1 LPQRLNHRLIFASA
15 IFLLVVCGSALAWMF
30 NRIYTGEKW
39 VRHTYRVQLM
49 VTQIETDLGQTGRV
63 RQTFLQTGDRQYL
76 ENIQQTRNELF
87 DRLAQLEFMV
97 QDNADEEKASV
108 ALEQAVKDRFR
119 TFDESLQLAQSG
131 TSTHEAQDHFTA
143 DLVTWSQRTSTIAQ
157 GILDAESTLL
167 DRRLLLT
174 KSLSIWTVVVLALTF
189 VLALYMLWEHYRGL
203 THELA
208 ERKLA
213 ERNALNLSAQLLN
226 AQDQERRKIA
236 RDLHDGL
243 GQNLVAAKMI
253 ADSLL
258 DKPPDNVKLQEL
270 IGILQDS
277 VASTRSISH
286 LLHPPLVDELGFVSA
301 ARSYLDGYSSR
312 TGIQVNADLPDY
324 EDRLPRDLELTL
336 FRVLQEALSNIQR
349 HSKSTKAGVQFR
361 IDGKTASLKIWDH
374 GVGLPPSMF
383 QEFRTNGTNVGVGLA
398 GIKERVRER
407 NGQFTIHSDSL
418 GTTISTT
425 FPIVSESP
433 ISSRA
438 PANFAATD

>member
-30 NRIYTGEKW
+30 YRIYTGEKW

-108 ALEQAVKDRFR
+108 ALEQSVKRRFR

-143 DLVTWSQRTSTIAQ
+143 DLVTWSHRTSTIAQ

-174 KSLSIWTVVVLALTF
+174 KSLSIWTIVVLALTF

-312 TGIQVNADLPDY
+312 TDIQVNADLPTMKIDFRATWSSLY
-324 EDRLPRDLELTL
+324 SVFCRKPCPIFSVTPKAPRQVCNSGLTAKLLP
-336 FRVLQEALSNIQR
+336 
-349 HSKSTKAGVQFR
+349 
-361 IDGKTASLKIWDH
+361 
-374 GVGLPPSMF
+374 
-383 QEFRTNGTNVGVGLA
+383 
-398 GIKERVRER
+398 
-407 NGQFTIHSDSL
+407 
-418 GTTISTT
+418 
-425 FPIVSESP
+425 
-433 ISSRA
+433 
-438 PANFAATD
+438 